1 MEQLE
6 AKFKL
11 QAERGNVQELET
23 FDPETQES
31 SATALSIGGE
41 AGHSLFQQDLVD
53 SAVGEVK
60 RCRRH
65 SSHPFQCDLRD

>member
-1 MEQLE
+1 MKKKDRTTSVEQLE

-31 SATALSIGGE
+31 SATALSIY
-41 AGHSLFQQDLVD
+41 
-53 SAVGEVK
+53 
-60 RCRRH
+60 
-65 SSHPFQCDLRD
+65 